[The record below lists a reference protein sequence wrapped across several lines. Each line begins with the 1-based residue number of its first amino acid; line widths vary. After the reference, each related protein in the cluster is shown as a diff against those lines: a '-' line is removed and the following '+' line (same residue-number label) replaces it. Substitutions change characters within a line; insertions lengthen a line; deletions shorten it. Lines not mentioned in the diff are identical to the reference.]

1 MSSCKFPSKH
11 CSSCLRFAGV
21 QSSGSRGVLSQ
32 FRPIESKHENQGEVP
47 FVPSSSAGCEAKS
60 SSTQNWHTHRSH
72 PVNNAYGLD
81 QTWKS
86 LQTHLGQRS
95 FCPAKEL
102 SPEPVPQ
109 TPVCT
114 RGLLLWLVLHT
125 WEHTFYQCGHR
136 ELPPDPRELLRGCW
150 RIRWT
155 QQQEKE
161 WSGGTEIA
169 EGPLTQTPSQM
180 PINSW
185 FIWEK
190 LELEI
195 WDTVAG
201 YDRSMRA
208 CSKALGLDGAGP
220 RIKTILILL

>member
-1 MSSCKFPSKH
+1 MEEFPNTSGAEVLLSC
-11 CSSCLRFAGV
+11 
-21 QSSGSRGVLSQ
+21 
-32 FRPIESKHENQGEVP
+32 QGAVP
-47 FVPSSSAGCEAKS
+47 RASAPRHLCAPVGLAVVTTFSTHGCTT
-60 SSTQNWHTHRSH
+60 STSEQ
-72 PVNNAYGLD
+72 
-81 QTWKS
+81 
-86 LQTHLGQRS
+86 
-95 FCPAKEL
+95 
-102 SPEPVPQ
+102 
-109 TPVCT
+109 
-114 RGLLLWLVLHT
+114 
-125 WEHTFYQCGHR
+125 R

-155 QQQEKE
+155 QQQEKIGKGH
-161 WSGGTEIA
+161 WNR

-208 CSKALGLDGAGP
+208 CSKALGLDRAGP
-220 RIKTILILL
+220 RIQDHIDTSVV